1 MNLWD
6 FSAPIYRWLRKP
18 WPLSHILRRE
28 TENIRALL
36 SYVELSGGLVVDVGC
51 GAGHSLRLLDG
62 ITTSAIGI
70 DLSLKMARITR
81 DKLKV
86 PVVAAEAGRLPLNA
100 LSVDLFLAIGL
111 IEYLY
116 NPSTLFQQM
125 AASGK
130 PGCFVL
136 ATSSPPGFFTQMRRL
151 NGIKLWP
158 RNAEEVIA
166 SALRFCFHLVDQRTF
181 WSQEAFLFRK
191 SG

>member
-6 FSAPIYRWLRKP
+6 FSAPIYRSLRKP
-18 WPLSHILRRE
+18 WPLSHFFRRE

-36 SYVELSGGLVVDVGC
+36 SYVELSGGLVVDVGY

-62 ITTSAIGI
+62 RTSRIGI
-70 DLSLKMARITR
+70 DQSLHMAKITR
-81 DKLKV
+81 RELNA
-86 PVVAAEAGRLPLNA
+86 PVISAAAEQLPIR
-100 LSVDLFLAIGL
+100 SQSIDLFLAIGV
-111 IEYLY
+111 IEYLC
-116 NPSTLFQQM
+116 NPSALFQQM
-125 AASGK
+125 AAAGK